1 MKNLLVRGV
10 FVLLFF
16 LLAAGLLSMSP
27 ELLSYNDAV
36 IHYLSEAA
44 SETGAINVIAAI
56 VADYRGFDTLGE
68 TVVLF
73 TAAIAVASVLRQPKK
88 EGDSSH
94 E

>member
-1 MKNLLVRGV
+1 MKNVLVKGV

-16 LLAAGLLSMSP
+16 LLAAGLLSMSIDQP
-27 ELLSYNDAV
+27 SYNDAV
-36 IHYLSEAA
+36 WHYLDETVL
-44 SETGAINVIAAI
+44 ETGAVNVVAAI

-73 TAAIAVASVLRQPKK
+73 TAAVAVASVLRTVKK
-88 EGDSSH
+88 EGESSH